1 MESAGCYECLVT
13 KILAKLHKGNAMAKV
28 AAIQMSSVSAVG
40 TNLLTAQ
47 FLMTRAVE
55 AGANLIVL
63 PENFAFI
70 GNNETDILLIKEK
83 YGQGRIQDFIAAQAK
98 ELGVWIVAG
107 TVPIES
113 ANESKIFSSCIVWNE
128 KGEQVARYD
137 KIHLLNAD
145 LGGLEHYQE
154 PDYIVPGSEVIVI
167 KTPIG
172 QLGLSVSYDLR
183 FPRHFRQLR
192 DLGAEI
198 IAVPSAFPAIMG
210 KLHWR
215 PLLKARAIENQ
226 CYVIGANQQGI
237 HDSHRQTFG
246 QTMIIGPWGRV
257 LGFHE
262 MGIGYAVVDVDL
274 ERLHFLR
281 AEFPID

>member
-1 MESAGCYECLVT
+1 
-13 KILAKLHKGNAMAKV
+13 MAKV
-28 AAIQMSSVSAVG
+28 AAIQMCSVSAVG

-47 FLMTRAVE
+47 FLMTRAME

-70 GNNETDILLIKEK
+70 GANEADTLLIKEQ
-83 YGQGRIQDFIAAQAK
+83 YGQGRVQDFIAAQAK
-98 ELGVWIVAG
+98 ELGVWIVGG
-107 TVPIES
+107 TIPIAS
-113 ANESKIFSSCIVWNE
+113 SDESKIFASSIVWND

-154 PDYIVPGSEVIVI
+154 PEYINPGQNSVIV
-167 KTPIG
+167 KTPVG
-172 QLGLSVSYDLR
+172 VLGLSVSYDLR
-183 FPRHFRQLR
+183 FPKHFRQLR
-192 DLGAEI
+192 DQGAELFAI
-198 IAVPSAFPAIMG
+198 PSCFPAIMG

-226 CYVIGANQQGI
+226 CYAIGAAQQGV

-246 QTMIIGPWGRV
+246 QTMVVGPWGRV
-257 LGFHE
+257 LGFHDI
-262 MGIGYAVVDVDL
+262 GIGYTVVDVDL

>member
-1 MESAGCYECLVT
+1 
-13 KILAKLHKGNAMAKV
+13 MAKI
-28 AAIQMSSVSAVG
+28 AAIQMSSTSAIG

-55 AGANLIVL
+55 AGANVIVL
-63 PENFAFI
+63 PEHFAFI
-70 GNNETDILLIKEK
+70 GSNESDILLIKEQ
-83 YGQGRIQDFIAAQAK
+83 YGHGRIQDFIAAQAS
-98 ELGVWIVAG
+98 ELGVWIVGG
-107 TVPIES
+107 TIPIAS
-113 ANESKIFSSCIVWNE
+113 GDESKVFSSSIVWDD
-128 KGEQVARYD
+128 KGQQVARYD

-154 PDYIVPGSEVIVI
+154 SEYIIPGNGSVVI
-167 KTPIG
+167 KTPVG
-172 QLGLSVSYDLR
+172 NLGLAASYDLR
-183 FPRHFRQLR
+183 FPKQFRQLR
-192 DLGAEI
+192 DQGAEL

-226 CYVIGANQQGI
+226 CYLIGANQQGM

-246 QTMIIGPWGRV
+246 QSMIIGPWGRV

-262 MGIGYAVVDVDL
+262 MGIGYVVVDVDL

>member
-1 MESAGCYECLVT
+1 
-13 KILAKLHKGNAMAKV
+13 MAKI
-28 AAIQMSSVSAVG
+28 AAVQMNSASAVG

-47 FLMTRAVE
+47 FLMTRATE
-55 AGANLIVL
+55 SGANVIVL

-70 GNNETDILLIKEK
+70 GTNESDVLMLKEQA
-83 YGQGRIQDFIAAQAK
+83 GQGRIQDFIAAQAK
-98 ELGVWIVAG
+98 ELGVWIIGG
-107 TVPIES
+107 TLPIAS
-113 ANESKIFSSCIVWNE
+113 HDESKVYSSCIVWND
-128 KGEQVARYD
+128 KGEQVACYH

-154 PDYIVPGSEVIVI
+154 PSHILPGNSLSVVQ
-167 KTPIG
+167 TPLGRIG
-172 QLGLSVSYDLR
+172 LAVSYDLQ
-183 FPRHFRQLR
+183 FPQHFRELR
-192 DLGAEI
+192 DKGAEL
-198 IAVPSAFPAIMG
+198 IAVPAAYPTVMG

-226 CYVIGANQQGI
+226 CYVIGANQQGM
-237 HDSHRQTFG
+237 HDNHRQTFG
-246 QTMIIGPWGRV
+246 QTMIVGPWGRV

-262 MGIGYAVVDVDL
+262 VGIGYTVVEVDL